1 MKPINYPCETAIIFG
16 DTIVPIY
23 LQNKS
28 DLDREMKLAVN
39 WYRRWFATSDEAVK
53 ASLLV
58 SFGGLYLNYNQTM
71 GAA

>member
-1 MKPINYPCETAIIFG
+1 MTPINYPCETVVIFG
-16 DTIVPIY
+16 DTVVPIS

-28 DLDREMKLAVN
+28 DLDREMKLAIN
-39 WYRRWFATSDEAVK
+39 WYRRWFATSEEEVK

-71 GAA
+71 VAV